1 MFLPLLCPEET
12 SDSLD
17 ESIFAL
23 SRLRSLGRFFLSQL
37 RPEDTCGMSTSS
49 SALES
54 SNGRSTRPGGPAP
67 SESEELSKDLFLQ

>member
-12 SDSLD
+12 FDSSD

-37 RPEDTCGMSTSS
+37 RPEDTCGMSTSD

-54 SNGRSTRPGGPAP
+54 SNGQSIRPGGPDP